1 MSIPRHALFIVCP
14 VSGFQNQEFSFSL
27 PSPAYVIPLAFS
39 TGRKRLPKRLR
50 TEPGDRNLNMLDK
63 SKKIKEEEKAVLVG
77 LVHKDQ
83 TEAQVNEYLDELA
96 FLAETAGAEAM
107 KRFTQKLPHPD
118 SRTFVGKG
126 KLEEI
131 RQYVQAKEVQIVIFD
146 DELSGAQINNI
157 EKALGVKTI
166 DRSDLILDIF
176 ARRAKTAQAR
186 AQVELAQ
193 YQYILPRLRGMW
205 KHLERLGGGIGT
217 RGPGETEI
225 ETDRR
230 IVRDKISLLKKK
242 LAEIDKQAY
251 TQRKDRGEFIRVA
264 LVGYT
269 NVGKSTLMNL
279 LSKRDVF
286 AENKLFATLDTTTSK
301 VVYENTPF
309 LLSDTVGFIRKLPHH
324 LVESFKSTLDEV
336 READI
341 LLHVVDVSHPGYE
354 EQIAVVNKTLQELGA
369 AEKPVLTIFNKMD
382 LYEQITFDE
391 WLEEE
396 TKKEILHDLYDR
408 WQGETGG
415 NAVFVSATERRNLD
429 GLRRTILDKVRKLYR
444 VRYPY
449 KTDFFYGEEGEMS
462 DQ

>member
-1 MSIPRHALFIVCP
+1 MI
-14 VSGFQNQEFSFSL
+14 NKE
-27 PSPAYVIPLAFS
+27 
-39 TGRKRLPKRLR
+39 
-50 TEPGDRNLNMLDK
+50 
-63 SKKIKEEEKAVLVG
+63 KKIITAEKAILVG
-77 LVHKDQ
+77 VVQKNQ
-83 TEAQVNEYLDELA
+83 TEQQVTEFLDELQ
-96 FLAETAGAEAM
+96 FLAETAQAITV
-107 KRFTQKLPHPD
+107 KRFVQKLSHPD

-131 RQYVQAKEVQIVIFD
+131 QAYIQSKGADVVIFD

-157 EKALGVKTI
+157 EKALNIKTI

-176 ARRAKTAQAR
+176 ASRAKTAQAK

-230 IVRDKISLLKKK
+230 IVRDKISLLRRK
-242 LAEIDKQAY
+242 LAEIDKQSF

-269 NVGKSTLMNL
+269 NVGKSTIMNL
-279 LSKRDVF
+279 LSKSEVF
-286 AENKLFATLDTTTSK
+286 AENKLFATLDTTTRK
-301 VVYENTPF
+301 VVYEQTPF

-341 LLHVVDVSHPGYE
+341 LLHVVDVSHVQHE
-354 EQIAVVNKTLQELGA
+354 EQIGVVNKTLQDIKA
-369 AEKPVLTIFNKMD
+369 FDKPILTIFNKMD
-382 LYEQITFDE
+382 LYEKYTFDE
-391 WLEEE
+391 WLTEEV
-396 TKKEILHDLYDR
+396 KQDLRNELYEKWEWNTD
-408 WQGETGG
+408 G
-415 NAVFVSATERRNLD
+415 NAVFVSATERLNIE
-429 GLRRTILDKVRKLYR
+429 GLRAQILDRVQQLYK

-449 KTDFFYGEEGEMS
+449 KSHFF
-462 DQ
+462 

>member
-1 MSIPRHALFIVCP
+1 
-14 VSGFQNQEFSFSL
+14 
-27 PSPAYVIPLAFS
+27 
-39 TGRKRLPKRLR
+39 
-50 TEPGDRNLNMLDK
+50 MLDK
-63 SKKIKEEEKAVLVG
+63 KNIFQDKERAVLIG

-83 TEAQVNEYLDELA
+83 TEHQVNEYLDELA
-96 FLAETAGAEAM
+96 FLAETAGATAI
-107 KRFTQKLPHPD
+107 KRFTQKLLHPD
-118 SRTFVGKG
+118 TRTFIGKG

-131 RQYVQAKEVQIVIFD
+131 KNYIADKNIRVVIFD

-157 EKALGVKTI
+157 EKAIEAKTI

-176 ARRAKTAQAR
+176 ARRAKTAQAK

-230 IVRDKISLLKKK
+230 IVREKISLLKKK
-242 LAEIDKQAY
+242 LAEIDKQSY

-269 NVGKSTLMNL
+269 NVGKSTVMNV
-279 LSKRDVF
+279 LSKRNVF

-301 VVYENTPF
+301 IVFENTPF

-341 LLHVVDVSHPGYE
+341 LLHMVDVSHPNYE
-354 EQIAVVNKTLQELGA
+354 DQMGVVNKTLQDLDA
-369 AEKPVLTIFNKMD
+369 YNKPIITIFNKMD
-382 LYEQITFDE
+382 LYEQNTFDE
-391 WLEEE
+391 WLNED
-396 TKKEILHDLYDR
+396 TKKEILEDLKER
-408 WQGETGG
+408 WQRETNG
-415 NAVFVSATERRNLD
+415 NAVFISATEKQNID
-429 GLRRTILDKVRKLYR
+429 QLRKKILGKVRELYR
-444 VRYPY
+444 IRYPY
-449 KTDFFYGEEGEMS
+449 KSEFFY
-462 DQ
+462 

>member
-1 MSIPRHALFIVCP
+1 MI
-14 VSGFQNQEFSFSL
+14 
-27 PSPAYVIPLAFS
+27 
-39 TGRKRLPKRLR
+39 
-50 TEPGDRNLNMLDK
+50 DK
-63 SKKIKEEEKAVLVG
+63 KNKIQSEERAVLVG
-77 LVHKDQ
+77 LIQKDQ
-83 TEAQVNEYLDELA
+83 TEPQVQEYLDELS
-96 FLAETAGAEAM
+96 FLAETAGAISV

-118 SRTFVGKG
+118 SRTFIGKG

-131 RQYVQAKEVQIVIFD
+131 RIYTQDKNIRVVIFD

-157 EKALGVKTI
+157 EKELEVKVI

-176 ARRAKTAQAR
+176 ANRAKTAQAK

-217 RGPGETEI
+217 RGPGESEI

-230 IVRDKISLLKKK
+230 IVRDKISLLRKR
-242 LAEIDKQAY
+242 LAEIDKQAF

-269 NVGKSTLMNL
+269 NVGKSTIMNL

-301 VVYENTPF
+301 VVFETTPF

-341 LLHVVDVSHPGYE
+341 LLHVVDVSHPNYE
-354 EQIAVVNKTLQELGA
+354 EQIGVVNKTLQEINA
-369 AEKPVLTIFNKMD
+369 FDKPTLTVFNKMD
-382 LYEQITFDE
+382 LYEGNTFDE
-391 WLEEE
+391 WLEEN
-396 TKKEILHDLYDR
+396 TKNELLQDLQDR
-408 WQGETGG
+408 WNHETNG
-415 NAVFVSATERRNLD
+415 NAVFVSAIEKRNID
-429 GLRRTILDKVRKLYR
+429 TLRKIILEKVRELYR
-444 VRYPY
+444 IRYPY
-449 KTDFFYGEEGEMS
+449 KTEFLY
-462 DQ
+462 

>member
-1 MSIPRHALFIVCP
+1 
-14 VSGFQNQEFSFSL
+14 
-27 PSPAYVIPLAFS
+27 
-39 TGRKRLPKRLR
+39 
-50 TEPGDRNLNMLDK
+50 MLE
-63 SKKIKEEEKAVLVG
+63 KKNIIQQEEKAVLVG

-83 TEAQVNEYLDELA
+83 TEQQVQEYLDELA
-96 FLAETAGAEAM
+96 FLAETAGAVTV

-118 SRTFVGKG
+118 SRTFIGKG

-131 RQYVQAKEVQIVIFD
+131 RQYIQGKNIRIVIFD

-157 EKALGVKTI
+157 EKALDVKTI

-176 ARRAKTAQAR
+176 ARRAKTAQAK

-217 RGPGETEI
+217 RGPGESEI

-230 IVRDKISLLKKK
+230 IVRDKIALLRKR
-242 LAEIDKQAY
+242 LAEIDKQAF

-269 NVGKSTLMNL
+269 NVGKSTIMNL

-301 VVYENTPF
+301 VVFENTPF

-341 LLHVVDVSHPGYE
+341 LLHVVDISHPAYE
-354 EQIAVVNKTLQELGA
+354 EQLGVVNKTLQELNA
-369 AEKPVLTIFNKMD
+369 FEKPTLTIFNKMD
-382 LYEQITFDE
+382 LYEKNTFDD
-391 WLEEE
+391 WLEES
-396 TKKEILHDLYDR
+396 TKKEILEDLYER
-408 WQGETGG
+408 WQRETNG
-415 NAVFVSATERRNLD
+415 NAVFVAAIEKRNLD
-429 GLRRTILDKVRKLYR
+429 MLRKTILDKVRELYR
-444 VRYPY
+444 IRYPY
-449 KTDFFYGEEGEMS
+449 KTEFIY
-462 DQ
+462 